1 MRGDGMKL
9 SIEDEESLSYF
20 YVLSNILIEAIRA
33 YSTERSQL
41 NILNVNNWLMA
52 SFELF
57 DDISKYFPSILQKSK
72 KEGNTFGELETI
84 YTLKN
89 LNLSIRQDFQLKLIR
104 DKSFHGLQN
113 RFKNKKN
120 YNHLS
125 WILLG
130 KTLSKEVY
138 FLELIDSTILKM
150 IPFIEKLKAEI
161 CNVLGY
167 DFSTRLKLVNDED

>member
-1 MRGDGMKL
+1 MKL
-9 SIEDEESLSYF
+9 SNEDEESLSYI

-33 YSTERSQL
+33 YSIEKSQL

-52 SFELF
+52 LFELF
-57 DDISKYFPSILQKSK
+57 GDISKYFPSILQKSRL
-72 KEGNTFGELETI
+72 EGNTFGEFENN
-84 YTLKN
+84 YTLRN
-89 LNLSIRQDFQLKLIR
+89 LNVSIRQDFQLKLIR

-130 KTLSKEVY
+130 RTLSKDAY
-138 FLELIDSTILKM
+138 FLELIDSTILDVL
-150 IPFIEKLKAEI
+150 PFIEKLKAEI

-167 DFSTRLKLVNDED
+167 DFSSRLKSVNEEKL